1 MRKHFRVVHE
11 GDATRFPCTLPLC
24 GKTFGSEWDRKK
36 HVRAVHEK
44 VRVACPYAGC
54 GVSFTAESARSKHV
68 LTAHLGVRVPC
79 AAADLGCTMTFYDR
93 KAMRTH
99 VAHAHAPAASPQE
112 LALVWG

>member
-11 GDATRFPCTLPLC
+11 GLAVRATCTLPGC
-24 GKTFGSEWDRKK
+24 GKTFVSEWDRKK
-36 HVRAVHEK
+36 HVRAVHDK

-68 LTAHLGVRVPC
+68 LTTHLGVRVPC
-79 AAADLGCTMTFYDR
+79 AAADQGCDLTFYDR

-99 VAHAHAPAASPQE
+99 VAHHHTE
-112 LALVWG
+112 LTLIWA